1 MVLIGES
8 VALTHGGKPCKIQI
22 WKNHHE
28 AYEGHV
34 FTTDNKIFSSYDQE
48 DQDLAMGVA
57 LARAQKEGY

>member
-8 VALTHGGKPCKIQI
+8 VALTYGKKPCRLQI

-34 FTTDNKIFSSYDQE
+34 FTADSKIFSSYDQE
-48 DQDLAMGVA
+48 SQDVAVSVAME
-57 LARAQKEGY
+57 RAEKEGY